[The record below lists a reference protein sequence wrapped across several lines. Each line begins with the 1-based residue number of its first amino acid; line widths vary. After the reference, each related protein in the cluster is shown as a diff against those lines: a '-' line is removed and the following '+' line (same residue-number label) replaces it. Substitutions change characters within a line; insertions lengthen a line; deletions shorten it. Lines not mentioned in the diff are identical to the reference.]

1 MKKLEWTHVAVIAAL
16 LAVMGALS
24 YLGKPTEAMLGAVLA
39 VLAAFG
45 FGFLNNK
52 QNEIMEKQHEINATT
67 GAIKEQ
73 TNGRIGELT
82 ALVEQALRGQQ
93 TMADQHRRDL
103 KEMADKMASMTPA
116 APVEPVSGLGGESHA
131 SDVPMAAEAG
141 WQTR

>member
-1 MKKLEWTHVAVIAAL
+1 MKKLEWTHVAVIGL
-16 LAVMGALS
+16 LLLVMGGLS

-52 QNEIMEKQHEINATT
+52 QNEIMEKQHEITATT

-82 ALVEQALRGQQ
+82 SLVEQAIRAQQ
-93 TMADQHRRDL
+93 NMADQHRRDL
-103 KEMADKMASMTPA
+103 KEMADKMAQMTPA
-116 APVEPVSGLGGESHA
+116 VLEPVSGPGGEHA
-131 SDVPMAAEAG
+131 SDVPVAPEAG
-141 WQTR
+141 RQTR